1 MSRTVSTQPTIVL
14 RPHAR
19 GVTNEG
25 TGTVVTDALSGDG
38 LCFSGGSHIFTD
50 AGEVA
55 VDARCHRWR
64 QRRLVVQKRRDQTV
78 PGRSMKRGE
87 AMNRFIRTLA
97 VAAVVALAVYPAK
110 GQTIDPPNSIVAG
123 QPIADWTLGWWTWAL
138 SFSAV
143 TGQNP
148 FTDPTGALATV
159 NNNGPVFYVA
169 GTQGGASQPRHFT
182 VGANTPLL
190 FAMVNQAWI
199 QYPVPLLHEVA
210 ADFFTGS
217 ANLIATIDGVPV
229 PNLTSYAE
237 TSDIGSLGLA
247 VPGSLGELEGP
258 TPGFV
263 ADPADC
269 PNFTPD
275 LLCPAI
281 SMGYYLMVNLPPG
294 EHTITTGGT
303 LTYDLPNDPTYFPGG
318 GQVTIDTLTT
328 DIIDVAIPEPGSAL
342 LLFPAVLGVSLLR
355 KRASAPSASGG

>member
-1 MSRTVSTQPTIVL
+1 MHQS
-14 RPHAR
+14 
-19 GVTNEG
+19 
-25 TGTVVTDALSGDG
+25 
-38 LCFSGGSHIFTD
+38 
-50 AGEVA
+50 
-55 VDARCHRWR
+55 
-64 QRRLVVQKRRDQTV
+64 
-78 PGRSMKRGE
+78 
-87 AMNRFIRTLA
+87 IRKLA
-97 VAAVVALAVYPAK
+97 VAAVVALAVCPVKA
-110 GQTIDPPNSIVAG
+110 QTIDPPGSSVAG
-123 QPIADWTLGWWTWAL
+123 QSIANWTLGWWTWAL
-138 SFSAV
+138 SFDA
-143 TGQNP
+143 TPGNNP
-148 FTDPTGALATV
+148 FTDATGALATV

-199 QYPVPLLHEVA
+199 QYPVPLLHELA

-217 ANLIATIDGVPV
+217 ANLIATIDTVSV

-237 TSDIGSLGLA
+237 TSDIASLGLA

-263 ADPADC
+263 ANPADC

-303 LTYDLPNDPTYFPGG
+303 LTYNLPTDPTYFPNG

-328 DIIDVAIPEPGSAL
+328 DIIDIVVPEPTSAL
-342 LLFPAVLGVSLLR
+342 MLLPAIFGLSFFRIWVNGR
-355 KRASAPSASGG
+355 KTLT